1 MGVTEAKQEDS
12 ILTILRIAV
21 PVPLYALFDY
31 LPPKQKGAKSINPF
45 DFQPGIRV
53 RVSFGRSDHVG
64 VLVEVLKSK
73 TKPQYRLKEIIE
85 VLDQKPVV
93 PHDIFQLSR
102 WAATYY
108 HHPLGEVIN
117 SALPPL
123 LRQGKEANY
132 KKINHWKL
140 TPAGLKVNF
149 DKLKRAPQQK
159 VFLKLFQA
167 HQQGLNASQLSEVT
181 ISWRRII
188 NVFVKNRWLETCEAP
203 SVVVHSETEKFKNS
217 LLELNENQQQAVQSV
232 TASLSKFQTFLL
244 DGVTGS
250 GKTEVYF
257 RIIEAVIQKN
267 RQAMVLVPEIGLTP
281 QLVERF
287 KARFSVPLVVVH
299 SEISNRERLNA
310 WLQTKD
316 GTAAIVIG
324 TRSALFLPLHSPG
337 VFIIDEEHDMS
348 FKQQE
353 GFRYHARDVAVMRA
367 SQANVPIVLGSAT
380 PSLESLRNVS
390 MGRYQPLKLTKRAGG
405 AQKPT
410 INLLDIRNRAMESNL
425 SLSLLKAIRH
435 HLEAGNQVL
444 LFLNRRG
451 YAPSVIC
458 HKCGWIA
465 ECKRCDASMTF
476 HQYRQKL
483 CCHHCG
489 SQRQMPVSCPKCQ
502 ETKLISRGYGTERVE
517 QILNQHFPD
526 YGIERIDRD
535 STSRK
540 GAMEQ
545 CLKNIHEG
553 RSQLLVG
560 TQMLAKGHHF
570 PNVTLVGII
579 DADQGL
585 FGVDF
590 RASERMAQLIVQV
603 TGRAGREE
611 KPGEVLIQTHHPDH
625 PLLQALIQQGYH
637 EFSKL
642 VMQERL
648 AAELPPYCSMALL
661 RAEATDSKLPGL
673 FLEEAIKQVDN
684 TEHPDILIFGP
695 VPAPMERRAGRFR
708 AQLILQSAERV
719 DLHRLLKV
727 WAPKLEK
734 LKAARKVRWSL
745 DVDPMDMI

>member
-1 MGVTEAKQEDS
+1 MGTTEEKQKS
-12 ILTILRIAV
+12 PLTILRIAV
-21 PVPLYALFDY
+21 PVPLYTLFDY
-31 LPPKQKGAKSINPF
+31 LPPKSNRTIESA
-45 DFQPGIRV
+45 DFHFEPGVRV
-53 RVSFGRSDHVG
+53 RVSFGRSNHVG
-64 VLVEVLKSK
+64 VLVEVLKNSI
-73 TKPQYRLKEIIE
+73 KPQYRLKEVIE
-85 VLDQKPVV
+85 ILDQQPVV
-93 PHDIFQLSR
+93 SHDIFLLSR
-102 WAATYY
+102 WAAAYY
-108 HHPLGEVIN
+108 HYPFGEVIN

-123 LRQGKEANY
+123 LRQGKKAAY
-132 KKINHWKL
+132 QKTDHWKL
-140 TPAGLKVNF
+140 TPKGLEVNA
-149 DKLKRAPQQK
+149 DELKRAPQQQI
-159 VFLKLFQA
+159 FLKLFQA
-167 HQQGLNASQLSEVT
+167 HPQGLGVSRLSEVT
-181 ISWRRII
+181 ISWRRVI
-188 NVFVKNRWLETCEAP
+188 NTFIEKKWLETCKTP
-203 SVVVHSETEKFKNS
+203 SVTGDLKTNKFNKS
-217 LLELNENQQQAVQSV
+217 SLELNEDQQQAVQSV

-257 RIIEAVIQKN
+257 RIIESVIQKN

-281 QLVERF
+281 QLVQRF
-287 KARFSVPLVVVH
+287 KARFTVPLTVVH
-299 SEISNRERLNA
+299 SGISNRERLNA

-316 GTAAIVIG
+316 GTAGIVIG
-324 TRSALFLPLHSPG
+324 TRSALFLPLRSPG
-337 VFIIDEEHDMS
+337 VFIIDEEHDIS

-367 SQANVPIVLGSAT
+367 QQANVPIVLGSAT

-390 MGRYQPLKLTKRAGG
+390 LERYHSLKLTTRAGG

-410 INLLDIRNRAMESNL
+410 VQLLDIRNRAMESNL

-435 HLEAGNQVL
+435 HLEAGNQVI

-458 HKCGWIA
+458 HKCGWVLD
-465 ECKRCDASMTF
+465 CQRCDATMTF
-476 HQYRQKL
+476 HQQRQKL

-489 SQRQMPVSCPKCQ
+489 SQHPMPSHCPKCQ

-517 QILNQHFPD
+517 QVLSQHFPN

-553 RSQLLVG
+553 RSQLLIG

-661 RAEATDSKLPGL
+661 RAEATSAELPRL
-673 FLEEAIKQVDN
+673 FLEQASKLVQEA
-684 TEHPDILIFGP
+684 EHQNILIFGP

-708 AQLILQSAERV
+708 AQLILQSAQRI

-727 WAPKLEK
+727 WIPKLEK

>member
-1 MGVTEAKQEDS
+1 MGIAEKKQKDP
-12 ILTILRIAV
+12 LTILRIAV
-21 PVPLYALFDY
+21 PVPLYTLFDY
-31 LPPKQKGAKSINPF
+31 LPPKPKGLESINL
-45 DFQPGIRV
+45 QPGIRV
-53 RVSFGRSDHVG
+53 RVPFGRTDHIG
-64 VLVEVLKSK
+64 VLVEIFKNSE
-73 TKPQYRLKEIIE
+73 KPQYRLKEVIE
-85 VLDQKPVV
+85 ILDQQPVIS
-93 PHDIFQLSR
+93 HDVFQLSR
-102 WAATYY
+102 FAANYY

-117 SALPPL
+117 STLPPL
-123 LRQGKEANY
+123 LRQGKEADY
-132 KKINHWKL
+132 KKINRWKL
-140 TPAGLKVNF
+140 TPEGLKVSF
-149 DKLKRAPQQK
+149 DELKRAPQQK
-159 VFLKLFQA
+159 ILLELFQT
-167 HQQGLNASQLSEVT
+167 HQQGLSAPQLSEVT
-181 ISWRRII
+181 TSWRRII
-188 NVFVKNRWLETCEAP
+188 NIFIKNKWLETCETP
-203 SVVVHSETEKFKNS
+203 STTTDSKTEKFKNS
-217 LLELNENQQQAVQSV
+217 LLELNENQQKAVQSV

-244 DGVTGS
+244 DGITGS

-257 RIIEAVIQKN
+257 RIIETVIQKN

-287 KARFSVPLVVVH
+287 KKRFSVPLVVVH
-299 SEISNRERLNA
+299 SEISNRQRLNA

-316 GTAAIVIG
+316 GSAAIVIG

-353 GFRYHARDVAVMRA
+353 GFRYHARDVAIMRA

-380 PSLESLRNVS
+380 PSLESLRNIS
-390 MGRYQPLKLTKRAGG
+390 LGRYQPLRLTERAGS

-410 INLLDIRNRAMESNL
+410 IKLLDIRNRAMESNL
-425 SLSLLKAIRH
+425 SFSLLKAIRH

-465 ECKRCDASMTF
+465 ECRRCDASMTF

-489 SQRQMPVSCPKCQ
+489 SQNQMPNSCPKCQ

-590 RASERMAQLIVQV
+590 RASERMAQLIIQV

-611 KPGEVLIQTHHPDH
+611 KPGEVLIQTHHPEH
-625 PLLQALIQQGYH
+625 PLLQALIQQDYH

-648 AAELPPYCSMALL
+648 TADLPPYCSMALL
-661 RAEATDSKLPGL
+661 RAEATEPKLPGL
-673 FLEEAIKQVDN
+673 FLKEATQLIND
-684 TEHPDILIFGP
+684 TEHSNILIFGP

-708 AQLILQSAERV
+708 AQLILQSAERA
-719 DLHRLLKV
+719 DLHRLLKD
-727 WAPKLEK
+727 WAPRLGK
-734 LKAARKVRWSL
+734 LKAAQKVRWSL

>member
-1 MGVTEAKQEDS
+1 MGHAEKKQKNP
-12 ILTILRIAV
+12 LTILRIAV
-21 PVPLYALFDY
+21 PVPLYSLFDY
-31 LPPKQKGAKSINPF
+31 LPPKSDGAIDSGSCEL
-45 DFQPGIRV
+45 QPGIRI
-53 RVSFGRSDHVG
+53 RIPFGRSDHIG
-64 VLVEVLKSK
+64 VLVEVCKNSV
-73 TKPQYRLKEIIE
+73 KPQYRLKEAIE
-85 VLDQKPVV
+85 ILDQQPVIS
-93 PHDIFQLSR
+93 HDIFQLSR
-102 WAATYY
+102 FAATYY
-108 HHPLGEVIN
+108 HYPLGEVIN

-123 LRQGKEANY
+123 LRQGKEADY
-132 KKINHWKL
+132 KNINHWKL
-140 TPAGLKVNF
+140 TLTGLKV
-149 DKLKRAPQQK
+149 DIDELKQAPQQK
-159 VFLKLFQA
+159 IFLKLFQK
-167 HQQGLNASQLSEVT
+167 HKQGLSAPQLSEVT
-181 ISWRRII
+181 QSWRRII
-188 NVFVKNRWLETCEAP
+188 NIFINNRWLEACKAP
-203 SVVVHSETEKFKNS
+203 TVASSPKTKKFKES
-217 LLELNENQQQAVQSV
+217 LLELNQNQQQAVQSV
-232 TASLSKFQTFLL
+232 TESLSKFQTFLL

-324 TRSALFLPLHSPG
+324 TRSALFLPLHAPG
-337 VFIIDEEHDMS
+337 VFIIDEEHDIS

-367 SQANVPIVLGSAT
+367 SQANVPIILGSAT
-380 PSLESLRNVS
+380 PSLESLRNVFL
-390 MGRYQPLKLTKRAGG
+390 GRYQSLKLTKRAGS

-410 INLLDIRNRAMESNL
+410 IKLLDIRNRAMESNL

-458 HKCGWIA
+458 HTCGWVA
-465 ECKRCDASMTF
+465 ECRRCDATMTF
-476 HQYRQKL
+476 HQNRLKL

-489 SQRQMPVSCPKCQ
+489 SQHRMPTNCPKCQ

-517 QILNQHFPD
+517 QILKQHFPD

-553 RSQLLVG
+553 HSQLLVG

-590 RASERMAQLIVQV
+590 RASERMAQLIIQV

-642 VMQERL
+642 VMQERFT
-648 AAELPPYCSMALL
+648 AELPPYCSMALL
-661 RAEATDSKLPGL
+661 RAEATNSKLPSL
-673 FLEEAIKQVDN
+673 FLEQA
-684 TEHPDILIFGP
+684 TELIDSSEHQNILIFGP

-708 AQLILQSAERV
+708 AQLILQSVERV
-719 DLHRLLKV
+719 DLHRLLKI
-727 WAPKLEK
+727 WIPKLEK
-734 LKAARKVRWSL
+734 LKTARKVRWSL